1 MIEREMP
8 FRPGAKVSVL
18 GLGVSG
24 TAAARL
30 AARREAEVYASDA
43 FAGVEQSAAAEALR
57 SEGIDAE
64 AGRHDMDRI
73 LASDLVVVSP
83 GISPFSEVRQEISAA
98 GIRTIAEVEL
108 AYGALRSRV
117 IGITGTNG
125 KTTTTQLAADVLEAS
140 GTSAV
145 AGGNIGRPLSWTAIE
160 DEQPDWVVVELSSF
174 QLADLESFRMD
185 IGALLNLAPDHLDR
199 YRDLQ
204 AYYADKQRLF
214 SAGGPETSW
223 VLNADDESV
232 LDLAAGAPG
241 AGTFAF
247 STEHEVE
254 RGAWLATDGTLRA
267 RLESGTTEDWL
278 AESEFPLIGRHNVA
292 NALAAGLVARLAGC
306 AAEAVGPGLR
316 QGRGLP
322 HRLEE
327 VGTYGD
333 VLWVNDSKATN
344 VAASRAAVLSF
355 DRPIIL
361 LLGGR
366 HKGESYS
373 SIAEAAEDRLRAIV
387 AFGEA
392 APRIVG
398 ELEDAA
404 PRVSVENGMEA
415 AVRAAARHAEPGDV
429 VLFSPACSSFDMY
442 PNYEVRGE
450 AFTRAVRTLAAA
462 DLS

>member
-1 MIEREMP
+1 MILREMP
-8 FRPGAKVSVL
+8 FRPGATVSVL

-30 AARREAEVYASDA
+30 AARRGADVYASDA
-43 FAGVEQSAAAEALR
+43 FAGVEQSGAAEKLR

-83 GISPFSEVRQEISAA
+83 GISPFSEVRQQISAA

-108 AYGALRSRV
+108 AFGALRSRV

-125 KTTTTQLAADVLEAS
+125 KTTTTQLTADVLEAS

-174 QLADLESFRMD
+174 QLADLESFQMEV
-185 IGALLNLAPDHLDR
+185 GVMLNLAPDHLDR

-214 SAGGPETSW
+214 ASGGPETSW

-232 LDLAAGAPG
+232 RDLAAAV
-241 AGTFAF
+241 AGGERYLF
-247 STEHEVE
+247 SVAGEVE
-254 RGAWLATDGTLRA
+254 RGAWLDEEGILRGRLDAGTEEWLPAADLPLRG
-267 RLESGTTEDWL
+267 L
-278 AESEFPLIGRHNVA
+278 HNVA
-292 NALAAGLVARLAGC
+292 NALAAGLAARLAGC
-306 AAEAVGPGLR
+306 PAAAVGDGLR
-316 QGRGLP
+316 RGRGLP

-327 VGTYGD
+327 VGEYVG
-333 VLWVNDSKATN
+333 VLWINDSKATN
-344 VAASRAAVLSF
+344 VAAARAAVLAF
-355 DRPIIL
+355 DRPVVL
-361 LLGGR
+361 MLGGR
-366 HKGESYS
+366 HKGEPYT
-373 SIAEAAEDRLRAIV
+373 SIAEAAEGRLRAIV

-392 APRIVG
+392 APRIVA
-398 ELEDAA
+398 ELGDAA
-404 PRVSVENGMEA
+404 PKVSVENGMEA
-415 AVRAAARHAEPGDV
+415 AVRAAARHAEQGDV

-450 AFTRAVRTLAAA
+450 AFTRAVRTLRRGG
-462 DLS
+462 S

>member
-1 MIEREMP
+1 MIDREMP

-43 FAGVEQSAAAEALR
+43 FAGVEQSSAAEALR
-57 SEGIDAE
+57 AEGIEAE

-73 LASDLVVVSP
+73 LKSDLVVVSP
-83 GISPFSEVRQEISAA
+83 GISPFSDVRQRISAA

-185 IGALLNLAPDHLDR
+185 IGAMLNLAPDHLDR

-223 VLNADDESV
+223 VLN
-232 LDLAAGAPG
+232 
-241 AGTFAF
+241 
-247 STEHEVE
+247 
-254 RGAWLATDGTLRA
+254 
-267 RLESGTTEDWL
+267 
-278 AESEFPLIGRHNVA
+278 
-292 NALAAGLVARLAGC
+292 
-306 AAEAVGPGLR
+306 
-316 QGRGLP
+316 
-322 HRLEE
+322 
-327 VGTYGD
+327 
-333 VLWVNDSKATN
+333 
-344 VAASRAAVLSF
+344 
-355 DRPIIL
+355 
-361 LLGGR
+361 
-366 HKGESYS
+366 
-373 SIAEAAEDRLRAIV
+373 
-387 AFGEA
+387 
-392 APRIVG
+392 
-398 ELEDAA
+398 
-404 PRVSVENGMEA
+404 
-415 AVRAAARHAEPGDV
+415 
-429 VLFSPACSSFDMY
+429 
-442 PNYEVRGE
+442 
-450 AFTRAVRTLAAA
+450 
-462 DLS
+462 

>member
-1 MIEREMP
+1 MIDREMP

-30 AARREAEVYASDA
+30 ASRRAGEVYASDA
-43 FAGVEQSAAAEALR
+43 FAGVEQSAAAESLR

-73 LASDLVVVSP
+73 LVSDLVVVSP
-83 GISPFSEVRQEISAA
+83 GISPFSEVRQRISAA

-185 IGALLNLAPDHLDR
+185 IGAMLNLAPDHLDR

-223 VLNADDESV
+223 VLNADDENV

-241 AGTFAF
+241 AGMYAF

-254 RGAWLATDGTLRA
+254 RGAWLAADGTLRA
-267 RLESGTTEDWL
+267 RLEPGGTEDWL
-278 AESEFPLIGRHNVA
+278 AEEEFPLIGRHNVA

-344 VAASRAAVLSF
+344 VAASRAAVLAF

-366 HKGESYS
+366 HKGEPYS
-373 SIAEAAEDRLRAIV
+373 SIAEAADDRLRAIV

-398 ELEDAA
+398 ELEHAA

-415 AVRAAARHAEPGDV
+415 AVRAAARQAKPGDV

-450 AFTRAVRTLAAA
+450 AFARAVRSLGAG